1 MNSRVRPGLLAA
13 LIITV
18 PLMACA
24 RAPEAADASAQAPQ
38 VQSTAVASTA
48 PAAPLVAGLPDF
60 TRLVEQVSPAVVNI
74 EAKIGQR
81 QAGRVHGGMPDHGQM
96 PEIFRR
102 LFPDMPGMPGGP
114 GGPGQPGPSGP
125 QGRSVGSGFLI
136 SDDGY
141 ILTNHHV
148 VDGAESITVRLSDR
162 RELTAKLVGGDPTYD
177 VAVLKVE
184 GKDLPVLRQGKSAA
198 LKPGQWVVAIGSP
211 LGLDQSVTAGIVSAV
226 GRTGGPSQQYVPFIQ
241 TDVAINRGNSGGPL
255 LNTSG
260 EVVGINSQ
268 ILSNSGGY
276 MGVSF
281 AIPIDLAMNAVQQIK
296 TSGKVSRGMLGVVI
310 QPIDAAQ
317 ARALGLSSNDGA
329 LVNSIEPGSAAQ
341 KGGIEL
347 GDVIVSV
354 NGQAV
359 ATSADLPPMVGMLP
373 PGTRTKI
380 GVIRDGKRRE
390 LDVTLG
396 SVPGEA
402 LAAAAQG
409 GGNATPSTTS
419 AVAALGLSVTELDAQ
434 SRKRLGLDGDKDRGV
449 AIAGVD
455 GAEAREAGLAPGMAI
470 LQVGRAPVGDVAA
483 LERELR
489 SARKGDT
496 VMLLVRA
503 PSGAN
508 QFVALTVGADN

>member
-1 MNSRVRPGLLAA
+1 MNPRVRSSLLAA
-13 LIITV
+13 LAVTV

-24 RAPEAADASAQAPQ
+24 RAPEAKDTPDPQPRSAAA
-38 VQSTAVASTA
+38 TAAA

-60 TRLVEQVSPAVVNI
+60 TALVEQVGPAVVNI
-74 EAKIGQR
+74 EAKIGAR
-81 QAGRVHGGMPDHGQM
+81 GSNRYHGTAPDPGQV

-102 LFPDMPGMPGGP
+102 LFPDMPGMPGSPGP
-114 GGPGQPGPSGP
+114 GGPGGPS
-125 QGRSVGSGFLI
+125 GRSVGSGFLI

-162 RELTAKLVGGDPTYD
+162 RELTAKLVGSDPTYD
-177 VAVLKVE
+177 VALLKVE
-184 GKDLPVLRQGKSAA
+184 GKGLPVLHQGKSAA

-211 LGLDQSVTAGIVSAV
+211 LGLEQSVTAGIVSAV
-226 GRTGGPSQQYVPFIQ
+226 GRTARDTGQQYVPFIQ

-255 LNTSG
+255 LNTAG

-281 AIPIDLAMNAVQQIK
+281 AIPIDLAMGAVQQIK

-310 QPIDAAQ
+310 QPIDAGQ
-317 ARALGLSSNDGA
+317 AKALGLSSNDGA
-329 LVNSIEPGSAAQ
+329 LVNSVEPGSAAQ
-341 KGGIEL
+341 KGGIEI

-359 ATSADLPPMVGMLP
+359 PTSADLPPMVGMLP
-373 PGTRTKI
+373 PGTKAKI
-380 GVIRDGKRRE
+380 GVIRDGKPRE
-390 LDVTLG
+390 LAVTLG

-402 LAAAAQG
+402 LAAGAAAPG
-409 GGNATPSTTS
+409 RDATAPTASS
-419 AVAALGLSVTELDAQ
+419 VAALGLRVAELDAP
-434 SRKRLGLDGDKDRGV
+434 SRQRLGLDAERGV
-449 AIAGVD
+449 AIVGVE

-470 LQVGRAPVGDVAA
+470 LQVGRVPVGNVAA

-489 SARKGDT
+489 GARAGDT

-503 PSGAN
+503 PNGAN
-508 QFVALTVGADN
+508 QFVALAVGAGD